1 MTRPTLANHETR
13 LALLEQGRAHDG
25 EHDEAVLSALQE
37 IRDEMRELNKA
48 QNSRIAAVEA
58 KHTELDTA
66 IKVAAG
72 TARGIGIGWAAAFTF
87 LGGAIATVV
96 ANITGLFR

>member
-1 MTRPTLANHETR
+1 MNRPTLAGHETR
-13 LALLEQGRAHDG
+13 LALLEQGRAHDAG
-25 EHDEAVLSALQE
+25 HDEAVLLTLNE
-37 IRDEMRELNKA
+37 IRDEMRELSKA
-48 QNSRIAAVEA
+48 QEARIAALET

-96 ANITGLFR
+96 ANIAGLFK